1 MVWLIGAIC
10 MILFGAAGVALGLYL
25 PMLGYAIVG
34 GILVVAGI
42 FLLVSFRRSGGP
54 LSRNLKG

>member
-10 MILFGAAGVALGLYL
+10 MIVFGAAGVFIGLYL
-25 PMLGYAIVG
+25 PMLAYAIVG

-42 FLLVSFRRSGGP
+42 LLLVSFRRSGGP
-54 LSRNLKG
+54 LSRNL

>member
-1 MVWLIGAIC
+1 MVWFIGAIC

-42 FLLVSFRRSGGP
+42 FLLVSFRRSGVRFP
-54 LSRNLKG
+54 AT

>member
-25 PMLGYAIVG
+25 PMLAYAIVG
-34 GILVVAGI
+34 GILVVVGI
-42 FLLVSFRRSGGP
+42 FLLVSIRRSGGP
-54 LSRNLKG
+54 LSRNL

>member
-1 MVWLIGAIC
+1 MVWVVGAIC
-10 MILFGAAGVALGLYL
+10 MILFGAAGVAIGLYL

-42 FLLVSFRRSGGP
+42 LLLVSIRRSGGP
-54 LSRNLKG
+54 LSRNL

>member
-1 MVWLIGAIC
+1 MVWLVGAIC
-10 MILFGAAGVALGLYL
+10 MIFFGAAAVAIGLYL
-25 PMLGYAIVG
+25 PMLGYAIAG

-54 LSRNLKG
+54 LSRNL

>member
-1 MVWLIGAIC
+1 MVWIIGAIC
-10 MILFGAAGVALGLYL
+10 MILFGAAGVAIGLYL
-25 PMLGYAIVG
+25 PMLAYAIVG

-54 LSRNLKG
+54 LSRNL